1 MRVALRGVLLVRAD
15 LGGQLYRY
23 RGNYATYLTVREQNT
38 TAAMKKQH
46 AQDVKIKKDRKAAQ
60 KNAGGKLGARK
71 KSDMEKTQKERV
83 EIVMDEKA
91 PHFKFPD
98 VGAKQETA
106 VLKFDDVSYGYNE
119 GRPVVKNL
127 SFGIYMDSRIALVGA
142 NGTGKS
148 TIMKLMS
155 GELKPEAGSVVG
167 SSHLRVVKY
176 DQHAEEK
183 LDLEATCVEWLQRN
197 SRDFVGGEPEY
208 RKFLGK
214 FGLHGQLALQ
224 KIGTLS
230 GGQKARLVF
239 ATLASQGPHLMLLD
253 EPSNHLDIFAIAAL
267 TEGLQHYGGGL
278 VVISHNTKI
287 LSQCCNQT
295 WVVHDK
301 TVTMHE
307 GSFDDYKQSIIATLM
322 SAHDDSSD
330 EK

>member
-1 MRVALRGVLLVRAD
+1 MTPELLILDEPSNHLDLSAAVWLEHYLSSYKKTLLLVSHD
-15 LGGQLYRY
+15 ESMLNECVDSIVHFFNHKLYRY
-23 RGNYATYLTVREQNT
+23 RGNYATYLNVREQNN
-38 TAAMKKQH
+38 TADRKKQH

-71 KSDMEKTQKERV
+71 KSDMEKTQKERI

-98 VGAKQETA
+98 VGAAQETA
-106 VLKFDDVSYGYNE
+106 VLKFDNVNYGYFE
-119 GRPVVKNL
+119 GKSVVKNL

-155 GELKPEAGSVVG
+155 GEIMPDSGSVIG

-183 LDLEATCVEWLQRN
+183 LDLNATCVEWLQRN
-197 SRDFVGGEPEY
+197 SKDFVGGEPEY

-239 ATLASQGPHLMLLD
+239 ATLASQVIFLCFFFFFFFFFFLSLMV
-253 EPSNHLDIFAIAAL
+253 SNRVLI
-267 TEGLQHYGGGL
+267 
-278 VVISHNTKI
+278 
-287 LSQCCNQT
+287 
-295 WVVHDK
+295 
-301 TVTMHE
+301 
-307 GSFDDYKQSIIATLM
+307 
-322 SAHDDSSD
+322 
-330 EK
+330 